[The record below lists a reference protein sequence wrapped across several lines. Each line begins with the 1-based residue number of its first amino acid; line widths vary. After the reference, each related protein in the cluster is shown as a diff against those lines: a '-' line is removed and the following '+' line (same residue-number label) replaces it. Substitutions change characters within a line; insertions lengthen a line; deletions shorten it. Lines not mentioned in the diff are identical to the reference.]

1 MEKNKNEK
9 REKKKKV
16 WVKLLGLSAT
26 STFLKDPKKLKN
38 VQYVYMPSNLCQ

>member
-9 REKKKKV
+9 REKKKV

-38 VQYVYMPSNLCQ
+38 VQYVYMPYNLCQ